1 MPDAQSTAARP
12 ATHDDIKAVL
22 GNIDAD
28 KMQAIIALRPTITD
42 VEAASLWLAGD
53 ADVYG
58 AGEPLKGR
66 AAAIVAIVT
75 EGEDEER

>member
-1 MPDAQSTAARP
+1 MPNAQSTAASL
-12 ATHDDIKAVL
+12 ASHDDIKGVL
-22 GNIDAD
+22 GNIDAA
-28 KMQAIIALRPTITD
+28 KIQAIVALRPTVTE

-53 ADVYG
+53 ADVYE

-66 AAAIVAIVT
+66 AAAIVAVLT

>member
-1 MPDAQSTAARP
+1 MPNAQSTAAPLASR
-12 ATHDDIKAVL
+12 DDIKAVL

-28 KMQAIIALRPTITD
+28 KMQAIVALGPTITE

-53 ADVYG
+53 ADVYEP
-58 AGEPLKGR
+58 GEPLKGR